1 MPRAK
6 YTKRPD
12 GRYLTRIYLGLDEK
26 GKSKYKSVYAT
37 TVAELER
44 KAEELRYQLHK
55 GGDILSGDLPFRT
68 WAERF
73 LKLKEGKVT
82 DVYFSGI
89 RSRVD
94 YWCAMVGDVPISKI
108 VRSDLQIH
116 LDALA
121 EKSNGTGKAAAKK
134 TLSDYKRTASAVFKL
149 AISDRAIQ
157 YNPAESLEI
166 SELAPKSHR
175 RALTTEEQRW
185 ILDTPHRAQTAA
197 MIMMLA
203 GLRRGELIP
212 LQVRDIDLD
221 RGTLAVW
228 RSVAMVKGRPQV
240 KAGGKTTAAER
251 MVNMPRRLIDYLR
264 PVLADRSPFDLVVT
278 DAKGRM
284 FSESAWKRMWDSY
297 LLDLNLKYGRFIQQ
311 PTSKFDPKGVPF
323 VIPRLTPHM
332 LRHTCATNMV
342 MAGVDAITVKTQM
355 GHEDIQTTLN
365 IYTHVTAQHQQS
377 QVSKLDAFFAAQ
389 GIG

>member
-12 GRYLTRIYLGLDEK
+12 GRYQTKVYVGIENDRP
-26 GKSKYKSVYAT
+26 KYKYVYAA
-37 TVAELER
+37 TVSELER

-55 GGDILSGDLPFRT
+55 GGDILSGDLPFST
-68 WAERF
+68 WAQRF
-73 LKLKEGKVT
+73 LQLKEGKVT
-82 DVYFSGI
+82 DTYLSGI
-89 RSRVD
+89 RSRID
-94 YWCAMVGDVPISKI
+94 YWCDVVGGLPISKI
-108 VRSDLQIH
+108 TRSDLQVH
-116 LDALA
+116 LDALSK
-121 EKSNGTGKAAAKK
+121 KSNGTGKPAAKK
-134 TLSDYKRTASAVFKL
+134 TLMDYQRTAAAVFEL
-149 AISDRAIQ
+149 AISDRAVT
-157 YNPAESLEI
+157 YNPAKYLEI
-166 SELAPKSHR
+166 NRNAKQEHR
-175 RALTTEEQRW
+175 RALTAEEQRW
-185 ILDTPHRAQTAA
+185 ILDTPHRAQPAA

-221 RGTLAVW
+221 RGTLEVW
-228 RSVAMVKGRPQV
+228 RSVGMVGGKPQV

-251 MVNMPRRLIDYLR
+251 TVNLPRRLIDYLR
-264 PVLADRSPFDLVVT
+264 PLLADRSPFDLVVT
-278 DAKGRM
+278 DTKGRM
-284 FSESAWKRMWDSY
+284 FSDSAWKRMWDSY
-297 LLDLNLKYGRFIQQ
+297 LLDLNFKYGTFVQK

-342 MAGVDAITVKTQM
+342 MAGMDAVTVKAQM
-355 GHEDIQTTLN
+355 GHKDIQTTLN

-377 QVSKLDAFFAAQ
+377 QASKLDAFFAAQ